1 MHKQCHWSM
10 ASYLMGDGSWRLHG
24 YALKIGS
31 IMPDILVHTYWIG
44 HKHDTTA
51 KRVEANLN
59 NLKDNGTWTL
69 INCFRLGYNLH
80 FLEDYFTHPHNSN
93 FEGGFVD
100 HCKYEFRLKKALK
113 TRFAQEQTACAPAA
127 DCTSISSVLTE
138 MHSEYMNTT
147 PSPENDVNY
156 IVAAAEVVSQE
167 LFSAFNAQ
175 ARTRRS
181 QAFMARAGVA
191 G

>member
-1 MHKQCHWSM
+1 MHKQCHWSL

-24 YALKIGS
+24 YALKLGS
-31 IMPDILVHTYWIG
+31 IMPDILVHTYWVG

-51 KRVEANLN
+51 KRVEKNLN
-59 NLKDNGTWTL
+59 NLKKHGSWSL
-69 INCFRLGYNLH
+69 VNCFRLGYNLH

-100 HCKYEFRLKKALK
+100 HCKYEFRLKKVLK
-113 TRFAQEQTACAPAA
+113 SRLKQNHTPPAPFSSG
-127 DCTSISSVLTE
+127 TSVSSVLKE
-138 MHSEYMNTT
+138 IHREYMRTA
-147 PSPENDVNY
+147 PSPENDVRY
-156 IVAAAEVVSQE
+156 IVAAAEAVSQE

-175 ARTRRS
+175 ASSPRS
-181 QAFMARAGVA
+181 LAFMARAGVA